1 MGAVTMII
9 REPLPGDAEEIA
21 AVHVHGWRDTYAH
34 LLPERFYDDDAY
46 RRRVDLWTRIIDEPN
61 PANSVCIAE
70 IDGAIVGF
78 GMAGPARGDDAVRD
92 TELYSIYVETAHHGS
107 GAAQALLDAVLGDA
121 PAQLWVVADNARAQ
135 AFYRRN
141 GFRPDGA
148 TQVEE
153 HLENLSDIRMV
164 R

>member
-1 MGAVTMII
+1 MII
-9 REPLPGDAEEIA
+9 RRPLPGDAEALA

-34 LLPERFYDDDAY
+34 LLPERFYGQDAY
-46 RRRVDLWTRIIDEPN
+46 RRRVAMWTRLIDEPD
-61 PANSVCIAE
+61 PESTALVAE
-70 IDGAIVGF
+70 IDHVIVGF
-78 GMAGPARGDDAVRD
+78 AWAGAARGEDAVRD
-92 TELYSIYVETAHHGS
+92 IELYSIYLEAARHGS
-107 GAAQALLDAVLGDA
+107 GAAQALLDGVLGTA
-121 PAQLWVVADNARAQ
+121 PAQLWVVQDNMRAQ

-153 HLENLSDIRMV
+153 HLANLTDIRMV